1 MATRTLIALGL
12 LLISWGAYSQQ
23 LAPQLPKQ
31 PASLLREDLQ
41 LLKKILEA
49 NHPSLYWYTPQQTLD
64 SFFSVAMDQ
73 VKDSMNEVSFR
84 NTVAAYV
91 SKIQCGHTAVRNSK
105 SFTKKY
111 SRQLSMSIRFPLNL
125 KLWDDSMVVLSS
137 LRPRDSVFVRGTKI
151 LQINQKTGRQFIDT
165 ISQFISG
172 DGPGSRY
179 ATQQISGNFGTFYKN
194 ILGLDSLYAISFLN
208 RAGKRVDTL
217 ITNVSPSALT
227 FLPKD
232 SINKKPSVKL
242 PSKKEIRKIQ
252 KAEQRMLQI
261 DTLTRTAFI
270 RLGSFSGSGT
280 SRFIRSSFRKIKKAN
295 AENLVIDL
303 RTNGGG
309 KVSNST
315 LLTRYLSD
323 HRFKVADSVVRNNK
337 ALSNSR
343 YINSAWVYSL
353 GLLFSGKKLD
363 DGKYH
368 FTQFE
373 TKQWK
378 PIKKNHFEG
387 RVYLVQGG
395 YSFSAATLF
404 LGEMK
409 GQQNVKLVGEETGGG
424 YYGNSA
430 MLITYCTLPNSKL
443 RVSLPLYRLV
453 INKNRPKGG
462 GVLPDIYVPPSSAAI
477 ERGVDLKMEKI
488 KSLIQ
493 R

>member
-1 MATRTLIALGL
+1 MATRALIAVGL
-12 LLISWGAYSQQ
+12 WLISWGASAQG

-31 PASLLREDLQ
+31 PATLLREDLQ

-73 VKDSMNEVSFR
+73 IKDSMNEVSFR

-91 SKIQCGHTAVRNSK
+91 SKIQCGHTTVRNSK

-111 SRQLSMSIRFPLNL
+111 ARLSLFRFPLNV
-125 KLWDDSMVVLSS
+125 KVWDDSMVVLSS
-137 LRPRDSVFVRGTKI
+137 LRPKDSVFVRGTKI
-151 LQINQKTGRQFIDT
+151 LQINQLGGRQFVDT
-165 ISQFISG
+165 FSRFISG
-172 DGPGSRY
+172 DGPGTRY
-179 ATQQISGNFGTFYKN
+179 ATQQISGNFGAFYKN
-194 ILGLDSLYAISFLN
+194 VLGLDSLYAISFLN
-208 RAGKRVDTL
+208 RNGKQVDSL
-217 ITNVSPSALT
+217 IANVSPSTLASIT
-227 FLPKD
+227 KD
-232 SINKKPSVKL
+232 SINKNPGIKL
-242 PSKKEIRKIQ
+242 PSKKEIRRIQ
-252 KAEQRMLQI
+252 KAEKRMLQI
-261 DTLTRTAFI
+261 DTLTRTAFM

-280 SRFIRSSFRKIKKAN
+280 GRFIRNSFRKIKKAG

-315 LLTRYLSD
+315 LLTRYISD
-323 HRFKVADSVVRNNK
+323 HRFKVADSVVRNSSG
-337 ALSNSR
+337 LSNGR
-343 YINSAWVYSL
+343 YINSAWIYSL

-368 FTQFE
+368 FTRFE
-373 TKQWK
+373 TKQWE
-378 PIKKNHFEG
+378 PIKSNHFNG
-387 RVYLVQGG
+387 KVYLVQGG
-395 YSFSAATLF
+395 YSFSATTLF

>member
-1 MATRTLIALGL
+1 MKARVLIAVGL
-12 LLISWGAYSQQ
+12 WLISWGASAQG
-23 LAPQLPKQ
+23 LATQLPKQ
-31 PASLLREDLQ
+31 PATLLREDLQ

-49 NHPSLYWYTPQQTLD
+49 NHPSMNWYTPQQTLD
-64 SFFSVAMDQ
+64 SSFRAAIDQ

-111 SRQLSMSIRFPLNL
+111 SRNSKFRFPLNI
-125 KLWDDSMVVLSS
+125 KVWDDSMVVINS

-151 LQINQKTGRQFIDT
+151 LQINQLSGRQFIDT
-165 ISQFISG
+165 FSRFISG
-172 DGPGSRY
+172 DGPGNRY
-179 ATQQISGNFGTFYKN
+179 ATQQISGNFGAFYKN
-194 ILGLDSLYAISFLN
+194 VLGLDSLYAISFLN
-208 RAGKRVDTL
+208 RSGKRVDTL
-217 ITNVSPSALT
+217 IANVSASALASLT
-227 FLPKD
+227 KD
-232 SINKKPSVKL
+232 SIKKNPGIKL

-252 KAEQRMLQI
+252 KAEKRMLQI
-261 DTLTRTAFI
+261 DTLTRTAFM

-280 SRFIRSSFRKIKKAN
+280 GRFIRSSFRKIKKAG

-315 LLTRYLSD
+315 LLTRYISD
-323 HRFKVADSVVRNNK
+323 HRFKVADSVVRNSSG
-337 ALSNSR
+337 LSNRR
-343 YINSAWVYSL
+343 YINSAWIYSL
-353 GLLFSGKKLD
+353 GLLFSGKKMD

-368 FTQFE
+368 FTRFE
-373 TKQWK
+373 TKQWE
-378 PIKKNHFEG
+378 PIKKNHFNG
-387 RVYLVQGG
+387 KVYLVQGG
-395 YSFSAATLF
+395 YSFSATTLF
-404 LGEMK
+404 LGELK

-430 MLITYCTLPNSKL
+430 MLITYCTLPNSGL
-443 RVSLPLYRLV
+443 RVTIPLYRLV
-453 INKNRPKGG
+453 INKNRLKGG

-477 ERGVDLKMEKI
+477 EQGVDLKMERI

>member
-1 MATRTLIALGL
+1 MKARMLIAVGL
-12 LLISWGAYSQQ
+12 WLICWGASAQGI
-23 LAPQLPKQ
+23 APQLPKQ
-31 PASLLREDLQ
+31 PATLLREDLQ

-49 NHPSLYWYTPQQTLD
+49 NHPSMYWYTPQQTLD
-64 SFFSVAMDQ
+64 SFFRVAIDQ

-111 SRQLSMSIRFPLNL
+111 SRVSKFRFPLNI
-125 KLWDDSMVVLSS
+125 KVWDDSMVVINS

-151 LQINQKTGRQFIDT
+151 LKINQRSGGQLIDT
-165 ISQFISG
+165 FSQFISG
-172 DGPGSRY
+172 DGPGNQF
-179 ATQQISGNFGTFYKN
+179 ATQQISGNFGAFYKN
-194 ILGLDSLYAISFLN
+194 VLGLDSFYAISFLN
-208 RAGKRVDTL
+208 QNGKRVDTL
-217 ITNVSPSALT
+217 IANVSASALASIT
-227 FLPKD
+227 KD
-232 SINKKPSVKL
+232 SINKNLGIKIPSN
-242 PSKKEIRKIQ
+242 KEIRKIQ
-252 KAEQRMLQI
+252 KAEKRMLQI
-261 DTLTRTAFI
+261 DTLTRTAFM

-280 SRFIRSSFRKIKKAN
+280 GRFIRSSFRKIKKAGT
-295 AENLVIDL
+295 ENLVIDL

-315 LLTRYLSD
+315 LLTRYISD
-323 HRFKVADSVVRNNK
+323 HRFKVADSVVRNNRG
-337 ALSNSR
+337 LSNGR
-343 YINSAWVYSL
+343 YINSAWIYSL
-353 GLLFSGKKLD
+353 MLVFSGKKLD

-368 FTQFE
+368 FTRFE
-373 TKQWK
+373 TKQWE
-378 PIKKNHFEG
+378 PIEKNHFNG
-387 RVYLVQGG
+387 KVYLVQGG
-395 YSFSAATLF
+395 YSFSATTLF

-430 MLITYCTLPNSKL
+430 MMIPYCTLPNSKL

-453 INKNRPKGG
+453 INKSRPKGG

>member
-1 MATRTLIALGL
+1 MARKALILVGL
-12 LLISWGAYSQQ
+12 WLISWGATAQG
-23 LAPQLPKQ
+23 LAPKLPKQ
-31 PASLLREDLQ
+31 AASLLREDLQ

-49 NHPSLYWYTPQQTLD
+49 NHPSMYWYTPQHTLD
-64 SFFSVAMDQ
+64 SFFRVSLDQ
-73 VKDSMNEVSFR
+73 VKDSMNEVSFK

-111 SRQLSMSIRFPLNL
+111 SRLWPVRFPLNI
-125 KLWDDSMVVLSS
+125 KVWDDSMVVINS
-137 LRPRDSVFVRGTKI
+137 LRPKDSVFVRGTKI
-151 LQINQKTGRQFIDT
+151 LQINQLSGRQFVDT
-165 ISQFISG
+165 FSRFISG
-172 DGPGSRY
+172 DGPGNQF
-179 ATQQISGNFGTFYKN
+179 ATQQISGNFGNFYKN
-194 ILGLDSLYAISFLN
+194 VFGLDSLYAISFLN

-217 ITNVSPSALT
+217 ISNVSASALT
-227 FLPKD
+227 SLTKD
-232 SINKKPSVKL
+232 SINKNPGIKPL
-242 PSKKEIRKIQ
+242 SKKEIRKIQ
-252 KAEQRMLQI
+252 KAEKRMLRI
-261 DTLTRTAFI
+261 DTLSRTAFM

-280 SRFIRSSFRKIKKAN
+280 GRFIRSSFRKLKKAG

-315 LLTRYLSD
+315 LLTRYMSD
-323 HRFKVADSVVRNNK
+323 HPFKVGDSVVRNNRW
-337 ALSNSR
+337 LSNGR
-343 YINSAWVYSL
+343 YINSAWIYSL
-353 GLLFSGKKLD
+353 GLLFSAKKLD

-368 FTQFE
+368 FTRFE
-373 TKQWK
+373 TKQWE
-378 PIKKNHFEG
+378 PIKKNHFNG
-387 RVYLVQGG
+387 KVYLVQGG
-395 YSFSAATLF
+395 YSFSATTLF
-404 LGEMK
+404 LGELK
-409 GQQNVKLVGEETGGG
+409 GQQNVQLVGEETGGG

-462 GVLPDIYVPPSSAAI
+462 GVLPDIYLPPSSAAI

>member
-1 MATRTLIALGL
+1 MGL
-12 LLISWGAYSQQ
+12 WLISWGASAQG

-31 PASLLREDLQ
+31 PATLLREDLQ

-49 NHPSLYWYTPQQTLD
+49 NHPSMYWYTPQQTLD
-64 SFFSVAMDQ
+64 SFFRAAIDQ

-111 SRQLSMSIRFPLNL
+111 SRLSKIRFPLNV

-151 LQINQKTGRQFIDT
+151 LQINQMSGRQYIDT
-165 ISQFISG
+165 FSRFISG
-172 DGPGSRY
+172 DGPGNQY

-194 ILGLDSLYAISFLN
+194 VMGLDSLYAISFLN
-208 RAGKRVDTL
+208 RSGKRVDTL
-217 ITNVSPSALT
+217 IANVSASALASIT
-227 FLPKD
+227 KD
-232 SINKKPSVKL
+232 SINKNPGIKI

-252 KAEQRMLQI
+252 KAEKRMLQI
-261 DTLTRTAFI
+261 DTLTRTAFM
-270 RLGSFSGSGT
+270 RLGSFSGAG
-280 SRFIRSSFRKIKKAN
+280 RFIRSSFRKIKKAG

-315 LLTRYLSD
+315 LLTRYISD
-323 HRFKVADSVVRNNK
+323 HRFKVADSVVRNSSG
-337 ALSNSR
+337 LSNRR

-353 GLLFSGKKLD
+353 GLLFSAKKLD

-368 FTQFE
+368 FTRFE
-373 TKQWK
+373 KKQWD
-378 PIKKNHFEG
+378 PIEKNHFNG
-387 RVYLVQGG
+387 KVYLVQGG
-395 YSFSAATLF
+395 YSFSATTLF

>member
-1 MATRTLIALGL
+1 MKARVLIAVGL
-12 LLISWGAYSQQ
+12 WLISWGASAQG
-23 LAPQLPKQ
+23 LATQLPKQ
-31 PASLLREDLQ
+31 PATLLREDLQ

-49 NHPSLYWYTPQQTLD
+49 NHPSMYWYTPQQTLD
-64 SFFSVAMDQ
+64 SFFRAAIDQ

-111 SRQLSMSIRFPLNL
+111 SRLSKFRFPLNI
-125 KLWDDSMVVLSS
+125 KVWDDSMVVINS

-151 LQINQKTGRQFIDT
+151 LQINQLSGRQFIDT
-165 ISQFISG
+165 FSRFISG
-172 DGPGSRY
+172 DGPGNRY
-179 ATQQISGNFGTFYKN
+179 ATQQISGNFGAFYKN
-194 ILGLDSLYAISFLN
+194 VLGLDSLYAISFLN
-208 RAGKRVDTL
+208 RSGKRVDTL
-217 ITNVSPSALT
+217 IANVSASALASLT
-227 FLPKD
+227 KD
-232 SINKKPSVKL
+232 SIKKNPGIKL

-252 KAEQRMLQI
+252 KAEKRMLQI
-261 DTLTRTAFI
+261 DTLTRTAFM

-280 SRFIRSSFRKIKKAN
+280 GRFIRSSFRKIKKAS

-315 LLTRYLSD
+315 LLTRYISD
-323 HRFKVADSVVRNNK
+323 HRFKVADSVVRNSSG
-337 ALSNSR
+337 LSNGR
-343 YINSAWVYSL
+343 YINSAWIYSL
-353 GLLFSGKKLD
+353 GLLLSGKKLD

-368 FTQFE
+368 FTRFE
-373 TKQWK
+373 KKQWE
-378 PIKKNHFEG
+378 PIEKNHFNG
-387 RVYLVQGG
+387 KVYLVQGG
-395 YSFSAATLF
+395 YSFSATTLV

-430 MLITYCTLPNSKL
+430 MLITYCTLPNSGL
-443 RVSLPLYRLV
+443 RVTIPLYRLV
-453 INKNRPKGG
+453 INKNRLKGG

-477 ERGVDLKMEKI
+477 EQGVDLKMERI